1 MERRHNINYLIQKFK
16 NNFQELFKNNEND
29 IIKIIDYL
37 KSFDFISDLD
47 RETISVEFQVNKC
60 SFQNFHY
67 IFHRYILYLDTQDL
81 LKIIDGLSSR
91 YSDLASLI
99 RDDRKKSIQIIKS
112 FHSRR
117 LQSIN
122 LLPISQQKSPFVSV
136 DKFYFPLTI
145 AMYDNLKLSISLS
158 HDDFI
163 QRVFSSPTFSL
174 IIGDAQ
180 SGKTTQI
187 HRILYSWSMQE
198 SLLSDCF
205 VLF

>member
-1 MERRHNINYLIQKFK
+1 MSKKLKNYLILKYEQEFIDLFQYAKVPFEKFNDSLLTLK
-16 NNFQELFKNNEND
+16 QIDDENWDYFQ
-29 IIKIIDYL
+29 
-37 KSFDFISDLD
+37 KSFEKDKTIDFLHEFFHSSVVFLPFFSYL
-47 RETISVEFQVNKC
+47 TI
-60 SFQNFHY
+60 
-67 IFHRYILYLDTQDL
+67 L
-81 LKIIDGLSSR
+81 DGLSTK
-91 YSDLASLI
+91 YSELANLI
-99 RDDRKKSIQIIKS
+99 RNDWKDTIQIIKS

-180 SGKTTQI
+180 GGKTTQI